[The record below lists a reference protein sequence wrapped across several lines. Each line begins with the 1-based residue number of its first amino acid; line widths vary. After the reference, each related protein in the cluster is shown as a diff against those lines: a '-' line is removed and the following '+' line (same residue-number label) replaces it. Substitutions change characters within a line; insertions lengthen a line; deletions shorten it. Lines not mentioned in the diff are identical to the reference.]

1 LKLVYKFDMGSFG
14 PNFGINFAA
23 ISTSTPVIIFP
34 TKKLTAKLCAR
45 TNVTEKLCST
55 TAKENLGV

>member
-1 LKLVYKFDMGSFG
+1 MGSFG

-23 ISTSTPVIIFP
+23 ISTSISVIIIP

>member
-1 LKLVYKFDMGSFG
+1 MGSFG

-23 ISTSTPVIIFP
+23 ISTSISVIIIP

-45 TNVTEKLCST
+45 TNITEKLCST
-55 TAKENLGV
+55 TVKENFGV